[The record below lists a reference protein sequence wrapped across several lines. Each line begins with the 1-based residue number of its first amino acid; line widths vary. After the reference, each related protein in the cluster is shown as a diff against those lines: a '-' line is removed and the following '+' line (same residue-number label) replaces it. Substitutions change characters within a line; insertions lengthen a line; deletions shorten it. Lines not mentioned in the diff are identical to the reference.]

1 MRITELLKKDS
12 VSLGVRVDSKD
23 AAINYLV
30 DLHARVGN
38 ITDKAVFKEGIVKRE
53 EGGSTA
59 IGEGIAIPHAKNKAV
74 TKAGLAAMTVPEG
87 VDYDSLDG
95 QPTNLIFMIAAPE
108 GGSDVHL
115 EVLSRLSML
124 LIDED
129 FRKELLASKN
139 VDEFLKVCD
148 KYEAAKF
155 PEEFAKDEQRAD
167 DKATDGQKADA
178 AGSEGTGKQKADAAG
193 SEGTGK
199 QNTDAAGSKAPAY
212 KVLAVTACPTGIAHT
227 YMAAE
232 ALEKEGKKLGIPVKA
247 ETNGSGGAKN
257 ILTDE
262 EIASCDGIIVAAD
275 KNVETAR
282 FDGKPVLFVK
292 VADGIHK
299 PAELIQKIESGE
311 VPVHHEKGAAKTYSK
326 ADGSIGSRIYKHLM
340 NGVSHMLPFV
350 IGGGILT
357 ALAFLIDTL
366 CGYGATGGS
375 SFGSCTP
382 LSAFF
387 KYAGGLAMGIMV
399 PILAGFIAESIAD
412 RPGLAVGFLGG
423 LLASSGNAAIAG
435 YTWANDGLSGF
446 QNFIAKFG
454 FTGPAGGNTV
464 SGFLGG
470 IVAGFLA
477 GYIVLLLRKLCDRLP
492 QSLEGIKPTLIYP
505 VVGMFVTAVLMIFI
519 FNPLIGVV
527 NTGLSN
533 MLSALAEK
541 NLLIVLGLI
550 LGGMMAVD
558 MGGPI
563 NKAAYVYGTMV
574 LGTASELLAA
584 GVSLTDPAVQACYIS
599 MAAVMVGGM
608 VPPLGIALAC
618 IFFPKKFTK
627 AERNSTVSN
636 IVMGCGFITEGAI
649 PFAAADPGHVIPCT
663 FIGAA
668 VAGALSAAFRC
679 TLMAPHGGL
688 FVFATVGHP
697 LMYIVS
703 WLVGSAVTCILL
715 GLIKKPVQE

>member
-12 VSLGVRVDSKD
+12 VSLGVKVDSKD

-155 PEEFAKDEQRAD
+155 PEEFAKDEQSAD
-167 DKATDGQKADA
+167 DKATDGR
-178 AGSEGTGKQKADAAG
+178 
-193 SEGTGK
+193 
-199 QNTDAAGSKAPAY
+199 NTDAAGSKDPAY

-399 PILAGFIAESIAD
+399 PVLAGFIAESIAD